1 MALVLRCSHLNRALC
16 KSNKRRSLKLYKIII
31 SGVFC
36 LVCSLSVQAME
47 PEELLTKVSLLT
59 FDSTKNRF
67 VSDNVNNLNRDL
79 TFKELITLVEYFDSS
94 KVKAVKTLRGHHE
107 EYSDLELS
115 ELMEVIDFDST
126 KEKLLKV
133 LDAEAAEFSETTSSK
148 SSSTSVTSTK
158 STTLTIRC
166 DGFDCETEYVS
177 K

>member
-1 MALVLRCSHLNRALC
+1 C

-31 SGVFC
+31 LGVFC

-79 TFKELITLVEYFDSS
+79 TFKELITLVEYFDFDSS